1 MTTCLAINQTGAGC
15 QQALT
20 RRSNSN
26 QRRRKSIQSPLIT
39 AIKSLLFLAVFILS
53 PVIAATPNVKAPQ
66 VDTPKRVLFVGNS
79 YFYYGDSLQNHVQR
93 MVIAGD
99 PALQKSL
106 QYKSAT
112 IGGAN
117 LAHHNIDYLTEPGR
131 IGVKLPFELVI
142 LQDGSAAPLS
152 EDRRALSMEKIREY
166 SELIRK
172 RGGQVA
178 LYMTHAFVPPHKQA
192 KPENIRL
199 TEAHYLA
206 AGNAVNALVIPVG
219 LAFEE
224 AYRRRPDMKLHKD
237 DGTHPELAGTYLAA
251 CVVYASVY
259 GKSPVGNAYDY
270 YGKIGKEDA
279 AFLQQVADDT
289 VKKFFGR

>member
-1 MTTCLAINQTGAGC
+1 MR
-15 QQALT
+15 T
-20 RRSNSN
+20 RASAV
-26 QRRRKSIQSPLIT
+26 T
-39 AIKSLLFLAVFILS
+39 KSLLLLAALLL
-53 PVIAATPNVKAPQ
+53 PPAAGAAAPAIKAPQ
-66 VDTPKRVLFVGNS
+66 VDTPKRILFVGNS
-79 YFYYGDSLQNHVQR
+79 YLYYGDSLHNHVGR
-93 MVIAGD
+93 LAVAGN
-99 PALQKSL
+99 PSLAKAL

-117 LAHHNIDYLTEPGR
+117 LAHHNIEYLTEPGR
-131 IGVKLPFELVI
+131 IGVKEPFELVI

-152 EDRRALSMEKIREY
+152 EERRALSMEKIREY
-166 SELIRK
+166 SEIIRK

-178 LYMTHAFVPPHKQA
+178 LYMNHVYVPPHKQA

-206 AGNAVNALVIPVG
+206 AGNAVKALIIPVG

-224 AYRRRPDMKLHKD
+224 AYRRRPDIKLHKD
-237 DGTHPELAGTYLAA
+237 FDGTHPELIGTYLAA

-270 YGKIGKEDA
+270 YGRISKEDA
-279 AFLQQVADDT
+279 AFLQQVAEDT